1 MNNDVT
7 IDDAI
12 EYFQMILDDGKVSGT
27 DFELNEYDI
36 KVYKRTI
43 GVLEDYG
50 MEYGFK

>member
-1 MNNDVT
+1 MYNDVT
-7 IDDAI
+7 IDEAI

-36 KVYKRTI
+36 KVYERTI
-43 GVLEDYG
+43 EILKGYG